1 MLLKVKQPPVHFY
14 RYLYETVG
22 RDHVWVERTRMSD
35 EALAAIVQDT
45 QRRDSTCSI
54 AKARRRATP
63 NSTSARRREAELAY
77 FGLIPD
83 FIGRGLGSFLLAT
96 AIDIAWSKP
105 IERLWVHTNTL
116 DHPRALPLY
125 QKMGFVPYA
134 QEKSRDRAA
143 LDAALLRFLRQ
154 HRRRQARRAFED
166 GKPAQRPDCRHRRC
180 TMTTPSMQVAPGSL
194 TTVLLVD
201 RIALLRLRDARPRAA
216 AIERRIRTRALR
228 ALQA

>member
-1 MLLKVKQPPVHFY
+1 MTKAPIQFTITKLEMRARPPGLRPQLRHEHDSGRVMLLKVKHPPVHFY

-22 RDHVWVERTRMSD
+22 KEHVWVERRRMSD
-35 EALAAIVQDT
+35 ETLADIVQDANVDLYVLFCEGAPAGYAELDFRK
-45 QRRDSTCSI
+45 QPD
-54 AKARRRATP
+54 
-63 NSTSARRREAELAY
+63 AELAY

-134 QEKSRDRAA
+134 QEKGEIVPMD
-143 LDAALLRFLRQ
+143 
-154 HRRRQARRAFED
+154 
-166 GKPAQRPDCRHRRC
+166 
-180 TMTTPSMQVAPGSL
+180 
-194 TTVLLVD
+194 
-201 RIALLRLRDARPRAA
+201 
-216 AIERRIRTRALR
+216 
-228 ALQA
+228 